1 MGALPKIDARR
12 FLQRGQT
19 ADASSLIMPG
29 GARMT
34 SLSLDQTASAA
45 VGAIKR
51 TNFRWWIVVMLFVVT
66 SVNYADRAVLA
77 ITGPVLSKE
86 LGINAAQMGFIFS
99 AFGWSYVLGQLP
111 GGWLLDRFG
120 TRVVYALSIFVW
132 SLVTILQ
139 GFVGFFA
146 GATAVAVLFAL
157 RFAVGFAEAPS
168 FPGNSRTVAAW
179 FPRQE
184 RATAAAI
191 FNSAQYFATVIFAP
205 IMGWITQSAGW
216 PWAFGF
222 MGGLGIVVSAI
233 WLKVVRAPAIHPLVN
248 DAEREYIA
256 EGGGL
261 VNMDSPAPAAASAKD
276 GAKWDYIRQ
285 MFANRMMVGI
295 FIGQFCINALTYFF
309 ITWFPVYL
317 VKERGLSI
325 LKAGFIA
332 SVPAIC
338 GFAGGI
344 LGGLISD
351 WLLKRGY
358 SLSVARKTPIVMGM
372 LLSMS
377 MVACNYTDQVPVVVF
392 FMALAFFGKGIGAL
406 GWAVMSDC
414 APKEITGLAGGVFNM
429 CGNISS
435 ITTPIIIG
443 YIVQTTGSFNGAL
456 VFVAANGLIAAI
468 SYLLVVGE
476 IKRMELR
483 K

>member
-1 MGALPKIDARR
+1 
-12 FLQRGQT
+12 
-19 ADASSLIMPG
+19 
-29 GARMT
+29 MT
-34 SLSLDQTASAA
+34 SIPLDATATAAAAA
-45 VGAIKR
+45 VKK

-77 ITGPVLSKE
+77 ITGPVLAKD
-86 LGINAAQMGFIFS
+86 LGINSAQMGFIFS
-99 AFGWSYVLGQLP
+99 AFGWAYVLAQLP

-120 TRVVYALSIFVW
+120 SRVVYAVSIFVW
-132 SLVTILQ
+132 SVVTVLQ

-146 GATAVAVLFAL
+146 GVTAVAVLFAL
-157 RFAVGFAEAPS
+157 RFAVGLAESPS
-168 FPGNSRTVAAW
+168 FPGNSRVVAAW

-205 IMGWITQSAGW
+205 IMGWITHAAGW

-233 WLKVVRAPAIHPLVN
+233 WLKVVRAPAVHPSVN
-248 DAEREYIA
+248 DAERAYIA

-261 VNMDSPAPAAASAKD
+261 VTMDSPTAAATKSD

-295 FIGQFCINALTYFF
+295 FLGQFCINAITYFF

-325 LKAGFIA
+325 LNAGIIA
-332 SVPAIC
+332 SIPAIC
-338 GFAGGI
+338 GFVGGI
-344 LGGLISD
+344 LGGVISD
-351 WLLKRGY
+351 WILKRGW
-358 SLSVARKTPIVMGM
+358 SLSVARKTPIVLGM
-372 LLSMS
+372 LLSMA

-429 CGNISS
+429 CGNLSS
-435 ITTPIIIG
+435 ISTPIIIG
-443 YIVQTTGSFNGAL
+443 YIVQLTGSFNGAL
-456 VFVAANGLIAAI
+456 VFVAANGLVAAV
-468 SYLLVVGE
+468 SYLLIVGE
-476 IKRMELR
+476 IKRMEL
-483 K
+483 KK